1 MTMELFQMMSKMHL
15 FNPPDAAT
23 VSMLRFW
30 SDDAYNTCRSA
41 EDPFCLAF
49 ESAYNNNLVD
59 ALTPG
64 KHLRVDESRALNG
77 TA

>member
-1 MTMELFQMMSKMHL
+1 MHL
-15 FNPPDAAT
+15 FNRPDAAT

-30 SDDAYNTCRSA
+30 SDDAYNTFRSA

-49 ESAYNNNLVD
+49 DSAYNNNLVD

-64 KHLRVDESRALNG
+64 KHLRVDERRALNG